1 MAKIPEPL
9 NFSVT
14 ARGFFP
20 SMKLTSALAVEFLRR
35 QEQKT
40 HVIWVRHLN

>member
-14 ARGFFP
+14 AQRVFFP
-20 SMKLTSALAVEFLRR
+20 SMKLTSALAVEFLHR

-40 HVIWVRHLN
+40 RVI